1 MIHLPPLIRD
11 LALILSAAGF
21 TTLIFKKLK
30 QPVVLG
36 YIIAGLIVGPHFS
49 VFPSITD
56 LPNVQIWAE
65 IGVIFLLFGLGLE
78 FSFKKLA
85 KVGGAAAIT
94 AIVEI
99 IGMLG
104 IGYIVG
110 QLMGWSDMDSL
121 FLGAILSISSTT
133 IIIRAFEELGVKNQ
147 KFAGIVFG
155 ALIVEDLAAILLM
168 VLLTTVSISRQF
180 EGIEMVS
187 SVLKLSFFLV
197 LWFLGGIFLIPSLLR
212 RIQKHMSEETTLIV
226 SISLCLAM
234 VLIATE
240 AGFSPA
246 LGAFIMGS
254 ILAETTYI
262 EKIEHIFQ
270 PVKDLFGAIFFVSVG
285 MLIDPKIIVEYA
297 APIAIITLVT
307 IFGKILTTGGG
318 ALVSGQTLKHSVQTG
333 LSLTQ
338 IGEFSFIIATLGVS
352 LKVTSDFLYPIA
364 VAVSAITTFT
374 TPYMIKYS
382 IPIYDFINARIP
394 VRVNDMLVRYSSSAQ
409 SAGSVSD
416 WKKVVRSFSVHIL
429 LNSILI
435 IGIFLLFSKLLAP
448 IIFDRIASGGAG
460 LAVTLVTTLICAAP
474 FLWALVGKKI
484 KYGINS
490 KLWQNNRLRGPI
502 IALEILRHTTGIL
515 LLIFLLTQYFSAGV
529 AVVVTL
535 AAVVILISVFSKRLQ
550 SFYDS
555 IEKKFL
561 LNLNEKEIRESKKN
575 PVIAPWDAHIA
586 KYTVYPHASCVGKN
600 LLEIGVREKY
610 GVTIALIER
619 GALKIKAPDG
629 NEKLFPGDKLSV
641 IGTDDQ
647 LTTFKDL
654 IEPSVSTIPEDN
666 ELFLLQQ
673 IQVDKDSPLLN
684 QSIRTLGMRGK
695 AKAVIV
701 GVERGG
707 MRVLNPESSFVFNEG
722 DIVWVAGDQNVLER
736 LR

>member
-11 LALILSAAGF
+11 LALILSAAGL

-49 VFPSITD
+49 VFPTITD

-85 KVGGAAAIT
+85 KVGGAATIT
-94 AIVEI
+94 AVVEVL
-99 IGMLG
+99 GMLG

-110 QLMGWSDMDSL
+110 QLMGWSEMDSL
-121 FLGAILSISSTT
+121 FLGAILAISSTT

-168 VLLTTVSISRQF
+168 VLLTTVSISQQF
-180 EGIEMVS
+180 EGMEMVN

-197 LWFLGGIFLIPSLLR
+197 LWFLGGIFLIPSFLR
-212 RIQKHMSEETTLIV
+212 RIQKHMSAETTLIV

-234 VLIATE
+234 VLLATE

-285 MLIDPKIIVEYA
+285 MLIDPQILVEYA
-297 APIAIITLVT
+297 GPVVIITLVT

-338 IGEFSFIIATLGVS
+338 IGEFSFIIATLGMS

-382 IPIYDFINARIP
+382 IPIYEFIQGRLP
-394 VRVNDMLVRYSSSAQ
+394 TRLNDALVRYSSSAQ
-409 SAGSVSD
+409 SASSVSD
-416 WKKVVRSFSVHIL
+416 WRKVVRSFLIHIS
-429 LNSILI
+429 LNTILI
-435 IGIFLLFSKLLAP
+435 IGIFLLFSKFVSK
-448 IIFDRIASGGAG
+448 IIYTKIASGATGVAI
-460 LAVTLVTTLICAAP
+460 TLVLTIICAAP

-484 KYGINS
+484 KYGIRS
-490 KLWQNNRLRGPI
+490 KMWQNNRLRGPI

-529 AVVVTL
+529 AITIPLIIVVG
-535 AAVVILISVFSKRLQ
+535 LIAVFSNKLQ
-550 SFYDS
+550 IFYDS
-555 IEKKFL
+555 IEKRFL
-561 LNLNEKEIRESKKN
+561 LNLNEKEVKENKKN

-586 KYTVYPHASCVGKN
+586 KYTVYPHASCVGKT

-619 GALKIKAPDG
+619 GDLKIKAPDG
-629 NEKLFPGDKLSV
+629 NERLYPNDKLSV

-647 LTTFKDL
+647 LVTFKDL
-654 IEPSVSTIPEDN
+654 IEPSLSTLPDDN
-666 ELFLLQQ
+666 ELFVLQQ

-684 QSIRTLGMRGK
+684 QSIRTLGIRGK

-701 GVERGG
+701 GVERNGV
-707 MRVLNPESSFVFNEG
+707 RVLNPESAFVFNEG
-722 DIVWVAGDQNVLER
+722 DLVWIAGDQNVLEK